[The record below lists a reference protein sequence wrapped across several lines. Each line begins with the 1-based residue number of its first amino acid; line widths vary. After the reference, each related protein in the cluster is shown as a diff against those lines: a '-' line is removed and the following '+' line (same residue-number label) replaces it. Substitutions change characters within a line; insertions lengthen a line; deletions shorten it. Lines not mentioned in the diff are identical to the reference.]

1 MSDLRERQ
9 KAEALKRMRML
20 HICSQPIKEFD
31 KEGVLNL
38 SERGGVLYW
47 LDDDEKKMVNEFE
60 TKYEAMVYHVIKNYT
75 DIGVMYSL
83 LFVSKH
89 ETEWE
94 ADNADLE
101 DGYAFSYVVNAD
113 IPEFSEFGSIMVE
126 PSIGGVRRIA

>member
-1 MSDLRERQ
+1 MSE
-9 KAEALKRMRML
+9 
-20 HICSQPIKEFD
+20 H
-31 KEGVLNL
+31 
-38 SERGGVLYW
+38 GGVLYW
-47 LDDDEKKMVNEFE
+47 LDDDEKKMVKEFE
-60 TKYEAMVYHVIKNYT
+60 AKYGTMVYHVIKNYT

-113 IPEFSEFGSIMVE
+113 VPELSEFGSIMVE